1 MIISNSKVFVETLLD
16 EEISFAT
23 GVPDSLLAPVSA
35 ILETEKKISHI
46 SAVNEGSAISIAMG
60 HFLGTGKIPLVYL
73 QNSGLGNIVNPYTS
87 LLHPD
92 VYCIPVL
99 LLIGWRGLNPDKDE
113 PQHRFQGSITKEMLS
128 LLEIPFFE
136 IENESQIAELTSLA
150 IKSIKNEKKSAAI
163 LVHPNIFSESKIKSS
178 LVPIESRYIYIEK
191 IYETLP
197 KGSNIISTTGKTSRE
212 LNEIHGIKNLHNI
225 FLTVGGMGHCSSI
238 ALGLN
243 LSHPDQMIYCLD
255 GDGAMQMH
263 LGVLGTIGNLDMSN
277 FVHFLFNNGVHES
290 VGGQT
295 VSNSKLDYAKIALSC
310 GYKDVKEVNNV
321 SDLEIKLGDLKKDK
335 GPTLIIINLIPGS
348 SEKLGRP
355 DGKPVEWKKLF
366 MEKLSSSR
374 K

>member
-16 EEISFAT
+16 EDISFAT

-35 ILETEKKISHI
+35 ILESEKKISHI

-99 LLIGWRGLNPDKDE
+99 LLIGWRGLNPDQDE

-191 IYETLP
+191 IYDILP
-197 KGSNIISTTGKTSRE
+197 KGSNMISTTGKTSRE
-212 LNEIHGIKNLHNI
+212 LNEIHGIKSLHNI

-310 GYKDVKEVNNV
+310 GYKDVKEVNNLI
-321 SDLEIKLGDLKKDK
+321 DLEIMLGDLKKDK